1 MRTILLVEDKQSL
14 AEMMREALIAEGY
27 EVVLAETT
35 QEAVRKLRER
45 GHYSLVLSDLRLPGE
60 GGLAVLKAVRE
71 HDPLCPVI
79 MMTGYGTIEDAVDA
93 MRIGAWDFIQKPVD
107 IDHLILLIQRCLEHH
122 ALTRENILL
131 REQAQKHNGMP
142 SILGESAEIHDV
154 ARQIQKV
161 AGTDSIV
168 LLQGESGT
176 GKELFAR
183 AIHELSPRAKGPF
196 VPINCAAIP
205 ETLIENELFG
215 HEKGA
220 YTGAGTRAAG
230 KFQLADGGTI
240 FLDEI
245 GDLGGS
251 SQAKVL
257 RVLEEQK
264 FTRIGGT
271 APIEVDVRIVCA
283 TNVDLEKAVEEGRFR
298 DDLLFRINVFPVTI
312 PPLRARRSD
321 IPVLARYF
329 VQRHASEMG
338 KRSMHLTPEAEEVLM
353 AYDWPGN
360 VRELENCLERAVI
373 LSEGERIEAEHLHLS
388 RSRERGEQRVKEA
401 LDLEGPL
408 PEVLARATRTIELIR
423 IRRALEE
430 TEDRQSAADSLGISY
445 RVLLNKIREYGIE

>member
-14 AEMMREALIAEGY
+14 AEMMCEALSAEGY
-27 EVVLAETT
+27 DVVLAETT
-35 QEAVRKLRER
+35 QEAIRKFRER
-45 GHYSLVLSDLRLPGE
+45 GHYSLVLTDLRLPGE
-60 GGLAVLKAVRE
+60 GGLTVLRAVRE

-79 MMTGYGTIEDAVDA
+79 VMTGYGTIEDAVDA

-131 REQAQKHNGMP
+131 REEAEKRKGMP
-142 SILGESAEIHDV
+142 SILGDSAEIREV

-183 AIHELSPRAKGPF
+183 AIHELSPRVKGPF

-245 GDLGGS
+245 GDLGVS
-251 SQAKVL
+251 PQAKVL

-264 FTRIGGT
+264 FTRVGGT
-271 APIEVDVRIVCA
+271 APVEVDVRIVCA
-283 TNVDLEKAVEEGRFR
+283 TNIDLERAVSEGRFR
-298 DDLLFRINVFPVTI
+298 DDLFFRINVFPVTI
-312 PPLRARRSD
+312 PPLRARRTD
-321 IPVLARYF
+321 IPILARYF
-329 VQRHASEMG
+329 VERHSAEMG
-338 KRSMHLTPEAEEVLM
+338 KRSMQLTAEAEEVLA

-373 LSEGERIEAEHLHLS
+373 LAEGTRIDSEHLHLS
-388 RSRERGEQRVKEA
+388 RSKQRGEQRVKEA
-401 LDLEGPL
+401 LDLQGPL
-408 PEVLARATRTIELIR
+408 PEVIARATRTIEEIR
-423 IRRALEE
+423 IRRALDESS
-430 TEDRQSAADSLGISY
+430 DRQSAADSLGISY
-445 RVLLNKIREYGIE
+445 RMLLNKIREYELE